1 MADVQLTKDNFVDQ
15 ITRYGY
21 FSEIIPECFCSDKL
35 ADQITDVISSVKTT
49 KGKKGISA
57 PVSLSTYKSAINR
70 RIISVPNPE
79 SFLRLVKFMAEN
91 WDGIKKY
98 LKARIRYLRLHVC
111 KIIQQLQILKKLIA
125 R

>member
-49 KGKKGISA
+49 KGKKEFQHLYPFQHI
-57 PVSLSTYKSAINR
+57 K
-70 RIISVPNPE
+70 VPLIAE
-79 SFLRLVKFMAEN
+79 SFQFL
-91 WDGIKKY
+91 
-98 LKARIRYLRLHVC
+98 
-111 KIIQQLQILKKLIA
+111 IQNHF
-125 R
+125 